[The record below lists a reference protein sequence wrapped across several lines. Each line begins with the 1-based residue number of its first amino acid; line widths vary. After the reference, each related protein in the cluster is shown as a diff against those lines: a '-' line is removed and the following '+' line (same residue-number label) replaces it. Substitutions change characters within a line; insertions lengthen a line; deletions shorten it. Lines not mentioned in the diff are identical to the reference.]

1 MTMQR
6 LTTIFVSFLKI
17 GMFTFGGGYAMLP
30 LIERELITKRKWIEQ
45 KEFLDLLTLAQ
56 SVPGPIAVNTAV
68 FVGYK
73 VRGLRGAAAALLGTV
88 TPSFVIILVIAI
100 FFAGIRQNPVV
111 DAAFKGMRPA
121 VVALIIGPV
130 LTLSRGMHWTMLVVI
145 AASALAIW
153 WLDWSPIW
161 ILAAAAALG
170 IEAFKGWLKTMK
182 LPLTLQELGAVDCP
196 IEALARHCCRKG
208 AVGHFKPLEK
218 ADVEALLR
226 AAQ

>member
-1 MTMQR
+1 MER
-6 LTTIFVSFLKI
+6 LRTIFVSFFKI
-17 GMFTFGGGYAMLP
+17 GLFTFGGGYAMIP
-30 LIERELITKRKWIEQ
+30 LIEREVIDNRRWVERR
-45 KEFLDLLTLAQ
+45 EFLDLLTLAQ
-56 SVPGPIAVNTAV
+56 SVPGPISLNTSV

-73 VRGLRGAAAALLGTV
+73 MRGLRGATAALLGTIL
-88 TPSFVIILVIAI
+88 PSFVIILIIAL
-100 FFAGIRQNPVV
+100 FFANIRHNPVV

-170 IEAFKGWLKTMK
+170 IAWELTMAKKVKG
-182 LPLTLQELGAVDCP
+182 E
-196 IEALARHCCRKG
+196 R
-208 AVGHFKPLEK
+208 
-218 ADVEALLR
+218 
-226 AAQ
+226 